1 MMSSS
6 VPTQRVPSSL
16 RWYPRPQLTEFLWQV
31 YEPTVLT
38 QICPLL
44 HGPVWLTHSFISE
57 NRSTDDTDVTLNLKN
72 VMMFQGF
79 CYIFFLPCL
88 ILLHDQFP
96 HVSYLF
102 NASFCD
108 PFICL
113 SFLDLSSFSVPI
125 LIGSFLFLVCVI
137 HFSCLSSRVMRP

>member
-1 MMSSS
+1 MSSS

-57 NRSTDDTDVTLNLKN
+57 NRSTDDTDVTLNFKN
-72 VMMFQGF
+72 VMMFLG
-79 CYIFFLPCL
+79 L
-88 ILLHDQFP
+88 IKSLMFPIYSMLLF
-96 HVSYLF
+96 VT
-102 NASFCD
+102 

-113 SFLDLSSFSVPI
+113 SFLDFFFFSVFSSYFNWIISIPCVCQ
-125 LIGSFLFLVCVI
+125 SFQLFV
-137 HFSCLSSRVMRP
+137 FSCNEALIALI